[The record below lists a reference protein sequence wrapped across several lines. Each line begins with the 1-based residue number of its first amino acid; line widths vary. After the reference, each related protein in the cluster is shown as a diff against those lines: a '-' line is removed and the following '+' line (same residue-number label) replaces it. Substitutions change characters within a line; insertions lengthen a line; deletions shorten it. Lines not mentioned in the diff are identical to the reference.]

1 MEDLKKRFKDKIK
14 TQFQYWGWFTQLIPE
29 FKIQFFPSGK
39 HLGKHLLK
47 MEEKE
52 AYEEF
57 KRLSAFIS
65 DANNIK
71 YYDAVLTT
79 LYPTRTQIPETSRF
93 VIKGN
98 RANRNRHITLS
109 DQDFFEKNYSH
120 TGHQLET
127 IIAFEQHLYSLVS
140 SNFNL
145 PSLLQVFEGEFSSL
159 LYFDYFELDAFEA
172 ENRDE
177 VLVQMAHNLYNFSLE
192 KSKELEALDLP
203 PILLDYE
210 KLFYS
215 HNIEK
220 ANLALDN
227 EGLNSK
233 KLSRNLKESKR
244 ILSHGDLHIENVF
257 RDNTL
262 IDLDNFGYYP
272 IGMDAAFIYMF
283 YFEERKSHSSLLKWV
298 KEHFSNVIL
307 PNEWTVFEKN
317 FMYYI
322 FLFLQ
327 MRTDISSYPDLEK
340 QLFTYLEAIS

>member
-1 MEDLKKRFKDKIK
+1 MVELTKRFKKKIK

-39 HLGKHLLK
+39 HLGQHLLK
-47 MEEKE
+47 MEKKE

-71 YYDAVLTT
+71 YYEELLRT
-79 LYPTRTQIPETSRF
+79 LYPTRKQIPETSRF
-93 VIKGN
+93 VAKGD
-98 RANRNRHITLS
+98 RANRNRYIRISGH
-109 DQDFFEKNYSH
+109 DFFEKNYSH
-120 TGHQLET
+120 KRHQLES
-127 IIAFEQHLYSLVS
+127 IIAFEEHLYPLVS
-140 SNFNL
+140 SAFNL
-145 PSLLQVFEGEFSSL
+145 PSLCQVFEGEFSSL
-159 LYFDYFELDAFEA
+159 LYFDYFELEVFET

-177 VLVQMAHNLYNFSLE
+177 ALIQMAHNLYHFSIE
-192 KSKELEALDLP
+192 KDNELQTLDLP

-220 ANLALDN
+220 ANLALKK

-233 KLSRNLKESKR
+233 KLSQSVKESKR
-244 ILSHGDLHIENVF
+244 ILTHGDLHIENVF

-283 YFEERKSHSSLLKWV
+283 YFEERKSHASLLKWATD
-298 KEHFSNVIL
+298 HFSKVIV
-307 PNEWTVFEKN
+307 PHEWSVFEKN
-317 FMYYI
+317 FMFYI

-340 QLFTYLEAIS
+340 QLLTYLKNIS